1 MPTYNISQIIGKT
14 MYAVKTVQVYNLPYD
29 NQQPIRLINAGQ
41 PIGTVYSFVLP
52 RSGRSDSYF
61 VFQNVYGQEF
71 YVKYEKGNLRM
82 TEGALTIKE
91 AEAAKRDW
99 LDKIADGFGVSDGTF
114 ARTAVKLG
122 TGALIIWGSKV
133 LLDGLKVFK
142 R

>member
-29 NQQPIRLINAGQ
+29 NQQPIRSINAGQ

-52 RSGRSDSYF
+52 TTGRGDSYF
-61 VFQNVYGQEF
+61 MFYSLTGQA
-71 YVKYEKGNLRM
+71 YYIKYESGNLRI
-82 TEGALTIKE
+82 TEGALTIEE